1 MPDQQNLT
9 SATQL
14 QTSQGEIMSI
24 GYVEMR
30 SLRRDGGHILRDM
43 PLLRVQARQAVTVL
57 PALPRL
63 GREPA
68 RKGD

>member
-14 QTSQGEIMSI
+14 QTGQGEIMSI
-24 GYVEMR
+24 GYVECAHC
-30 SLRRDGGHILRDM
+30 GETVGTYYVTC
-43 PLLRVQARQAVTVL
+43 PLLRVQARQAGTVL

>member
-1 MPDQQNLT
+1 
-9 SATQL
+9 
-14 QTSQGEIMSI
+14 MSI

-68 RKGD
+68 PERRLTDG